1 MYPPGFTFYITLGVT
16 NTPMSNILLAI
27 KEWQDLAGATLG
39 GLISLAVALIV
50 AYIPIRREDLT
61 AAMLVISNLVAARA
75 RHTSLTALAKTRSI
89 SEDEYPFWLSE
100 KLIQSRPKLTSTY
113 DAASMRVMAT
123 DVHIASH
130 ISMFDLTLRE
140 MDEKLD
146 RLAEDFH
153 AKLNGQ
159 SAPRTLEAMKS
170 DARLLAMELDRLA
183 THAHCAEKLIT
194 SLVLGRSRHW
204 NRLKRRFRMAHEEQQ
219 CLAKLQ

>member
-1 MYPPGFTFYITLGVT
+1 MSTFL
-16 NTPMSNILLAI
+16 SAI

-75 RHTSLTALAKTRSI
+75 RHTTLAALAKTRSI
-89 SEDEYPFWLSE
+89 PEDEYPFWLSE

-140 MDEKLD
+140 MNEKLD
-146 RLAEDFH
+146 RLSDDFH
-153 AKLNGQ
+153 AKRTGQ
-159 SAPRTLEAMKS
+159 PALRTLEAMKS
-170 DARLLAMELDRLA
+170 DARLLAIELDRLA
-183 THAHCAEKLIT
+183 THALCAEKLIT
-194 SLVLGRSRHW
+194 SLVLARSRHW
-204 NRLKRRFRMAHEEQQ
+204 SKLKRRFRMSPEEQQ
-219 CLAKLQ
+219 CLATLK